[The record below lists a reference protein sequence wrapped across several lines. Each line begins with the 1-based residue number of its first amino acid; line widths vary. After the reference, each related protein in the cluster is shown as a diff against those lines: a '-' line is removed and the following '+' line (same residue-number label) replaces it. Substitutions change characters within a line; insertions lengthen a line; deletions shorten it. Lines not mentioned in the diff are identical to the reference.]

1 MCGARGDEAMQACV
15 GKTTA
20 RGYCLCVLAE
30 WTIEPDGYC
39 RFHRQMRERAVEFDE
54 FAEVRV
60 AGMRRALE
68 DTLGLLDAIALTL
81 EGPALDEDRPH
92 LARMAREMSVK
103 INAALH
109 PPIGGDS

>member
-20 RGYCLCVLAE
+20 RGYYLCVLAE

-54 FAEVRV
+54 FAR
-60 AGMRRALE
+60 ASDTRRALE
-68 DTLGLLDAIALTL
+68 DARGLLDAVALTL
-81 EGPALDEDRPH
+81 EGPALEEDRPH

-109 PPIGGDS
+109 LPIGDDS